1 MKNNYK
7 RCNIVVLIPLL
18 YSFFFLGKMN
28 ASPFYYHFTYKPK
41 LFVQQQITGI
51 VRDQKGVPIPGVN
64 VIVAGS
70 SIGTMT
76 NLDGEYTITTSVG
89 DTLLYSYI
97 GFKAFKVQVT
107 ETFSGDITLQASIDA
122 LEEVVINAGYY
133 NTTKRERTGNIVK
146 VSAAEIE
153 NQPLVNPLQALQGR
167 MAGVEITPTVGIPGA
182 SSTIQ
187 IRGTNSLREEGNRP
201 LYIVDG
207 IPINSAPID
216 GVSLIGQYGGG
227 ADPLNTIGLYNIKS
241 IEVLKDADATA
252 IYGSRGANGVILI
265 TTKKETTAKSQ
276 LEAHFYTGAS
286 SLPNRMEM
294 LNTQE
299 YLKVRKAAFENDG
312 VEPTNSN
319 AYDLLVWDQNKYTDW
334 QEYFLGGTAPVT
346 NASLQYSGGSS
357 QTGFRL
363 GGSYFNQGTIYP
375 TDFKYEKVT
384 GNLNLNHRSNDDKL
398 QLNLAVNYGI
408 DRNDLVG
415 ATSLLSFPFSI
426 PPNAPSVLNRDGSL
440 NWDDWLAVGQNNPL
454 SGYFNNTTS
463 RVNNFIANL
472 SISYRLQEGL
482 NFKTSMGYT
491 NLQSREIQ
499 KMPSYSYN
507 PNYNRAH
514 QSTHTNVN
522 RTSWILEPQL
532 LYEKNLLGG
541 TVNAILGTTFQ
552 KNTGTSEQLTGVGY
566 VSDVLIGNLAAAESV
581 TGNSYL
587 DTEYKYN
594 AVFGRLGFKWQDKYY
609 LNLTGRRD
617 GSSRF
622 GPGKRFANFGAVG
635 AAWIFSEEKF
645 IKDEISWWSF
655 GKFRGSYGT
664 TGNDQIGD
672 YGYLDAYEVTTGP
685 SGLYPTQLF
694 NPNYSWE
701 TNKKLELAI
710 ELGFLKDRIN
720 LAVNWY
726 RNRSSNQLVG
736 LSLPAMTGFNSVQ
749 ANLPAS
755 VENKGWEIEL
765 NTRNIQSKG
774 FNWQTSFN
782 ISFPKNKLIAFPDL
796 ENSSY
801 QNTYQIGKPLNIRW
815 LYEYDGIDPE
825 TGYYAI
831 ADINGDGRYD
841 YNDRIESK
849 ALVREYYG
857 GINNSITYKNFS
869 LDFLW
874 QFVKQEGTLLFMDAG
889 RIGNQRQEALETLN
903 ADSPYQMA
911 SQSIFG
917 LIAYAN
923 VQNSPFFYTD
933 ASFLRLKTL
942 SLNYEIP
949 KSILEFL
956 AVQQANL
963 FIHGQNL
970 ITITPYKGLDPESP
984 QTGNSYGGLRTLT
997 AGIQLNF

>member
-1 MKNNYK
+1 
-7 RCNIVVLIPLL
+7 
-18 YSFFFLGKMN
+18 MN
-28 ASPFYYHFTYKPK
+28 AAPYLLMSSSEILKFEPFF
-41 LFVQQQITGI
+41 QQQISGT
-51 VRDQKGVPIPGVN
+51 VRDQDGVPIPGVN
-64 VIVAGS
+64 VIVQGS
-70 SIGTMT
+70 STGTMT
-76 NLDGEYTITTSVG
+76 NLDGVYSIYARVG
-89 DTLLYSYI
+89 DTLVFSYI
-97 GFKAFKVQVT
+97 GFKEFKIQVNDS
-107 ETFSGDITLQASIDA
+107 FSGDFTLESSVDA

-153 NQPLVNPLQALQGR
+153 NQPLTNPLQALQGR
-167 MAGVEITPTVGIPGA
+167 MAGVEITPAIGIPGA
-182 SSTIQ
+182 SSSIQ
-187 IRGTNSLREEGNRP
+187 IRGTNSLRDEGNLP
-201 LYIVDG
+201 LYVVDG

-227 ADPLNTIGLYNIKS
+227 ADPLNTIGLSNIES

-265 TTKKETTAKSQ
+265 TTKKGISGKGQ
-276 LEAHFYTGAS
+276 LEARLYTGAS
-286 SLPNRMEM
+286 SLPNRVEM

-319 AYDLLVWDQNKYTDW
+319 AYDLLVWDQNRYTDW
-334 QEYFLGGTAPVT
+334 QEYFLGGTAQVT
-346 NASLQYSGGSS
+346 NASLQYSEGSS
-357 QTGFRL
+357 QTVFRL
-363 GGSYFNQGTIYP
+363 GGSYLNQGTIYP
-375 TDFKYEKVT
+375 TDFKYKKVT
-384 GNLNLNHRSNDDKL
+384 GNLNLNHRSKDDKL
-398 QLNLAVNYGI
+398 KLNLAVNYGI

-415 ATSLLSFPFSI
+415 ATSLISFPFSI
-426 PPNAPSVLNRDGSL
+426 PPNAPSVLNQDGSL

-472 SISYRLQEGL
+472 SVSYRLLEGL

-491 NLQSREIQ
+491 DLQSREIQ

-522 RTSWILEPQL
+522 RSSWILEPQL
-532 LYEKNLLGG
+532 LYERNILGG
-541 TVNAILGTTFQ
+541 TLNGILGTTFQ
-552 KNTGTSEQLTGVGY
+552 KNTAHSEQLTGVGY
-566 VSDVLIGNLAAAESV
+566 VSDVLIGNLAAAESI

-594 AVFGRLGFKWQDKYY
+594 AVFGRLGFKWQEKYF

-622 GPGKRFANFGAVG
+622 GPGKRFANFGAIG
-635 AAWIFSEEKF
+635 AAWIFSEESLIRNKL
-645 IKDEISWWSF
+645 SWLSF
-655 GKFRGSYGT
+655 GKLRGSYGT

-672 YGYLDAYEVTTGP
+672 YGYLDAYEVTMGP

-694 NPNYSWE
+694 NPDYSWE
-701 TNKKLELAI
+701 TNKKLELAM

-720 LAVNWY
+720 IAISWY

-749 ANLPAS
+749 ANLPAT

-765 NTRNIQSKG
+765 NTRNIQSKD

-782 ISFPKNKLIAFPDL
+782 ISFPENKLIAFPDL

-801 QNTYQIGKPLNIRW
+801 QNTYQIGEPLSIRW
-815 LYEYDGIDPE
+815 LYQYAGIDPE
-825 TGYYAI
+825 TGYYTI
-831 ADINGDGRYD
+831 ADINEDGRNDYD
-841 YNDRIESK
+841 DRVESK
-849 ALVREYYG
+849 SLVREYYG
-857 GINNSITYKNFS
+857 GINNSLSYKNFS

-874 QFVKQEGTLLFMDAG
+874 QFVKQEGTLFLMDAG
-889 RIGNQRQEALETLN
+889 RIGNQRKEALETLN
-903 ADSPYQMA
+903 PDNRYQMA

-923 VQNSPFFYTD
+923 AQNTPFFYTD

-942 SLNYEIP
+942 SLNYKVPKRMLEI
-949 KSILEFL
+949 L
-956 AVQQANL
+956 AIHEANL

-970 ITITPYKGLDPESP
+970 ITITPYKGLDPERP
-984 QTGNSYGGLRTLT
+984 QAGNSYGGLRTVT
-997 AGIQLNF
+997 VGIQLNF